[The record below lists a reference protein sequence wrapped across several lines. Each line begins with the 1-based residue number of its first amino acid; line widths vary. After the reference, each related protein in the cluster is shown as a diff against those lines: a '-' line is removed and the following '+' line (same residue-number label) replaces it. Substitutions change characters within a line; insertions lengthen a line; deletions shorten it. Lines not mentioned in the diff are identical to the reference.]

1 MIQEKKYCL
10 YCGQPFTQKKVE
22 GRVRLFCT
30 LCNVPYYEN
39 PIPASCLVVID
50 DEEKILLVKRS
61 VEPYIGSW
69 CLPGGFIE
77 LEETSEEAAI
87 RELKEE
93 TGLTGKIKNLLGVTS
108 SYSSQYYSVI
118 VVGYLVKSYTGM
130 LHPGDDVSEVAYF
143 DHDQL
148 PDIPFN
154 SHIQFIQTYYK
165 ENALL

>member
-87 RELKEE
+87 
-93 TGLTGKIKNLLGVTS
+93 
-108 SYSSQYYSVI
+108 YSSQYYSVI